1 MHGLEEKKTYTAQP
15 IREADCSS
23 ESPEFGRVA
32 DVQRLFGV
40 RRGILYRWIQD
51 GRVKS
56 VLIREPGNKQGIR
69 LIYLASVRDFI
80 HSQMEDKEVALSA

>member
-1 MHGLEEKKTYTAQP
+1 MHVLEEKKTYTQP

-23 ESPEFGRVA
+23 VMPEFGRVA

-56 VLIREPGNKQGIR
+56 VLIRERGNKQGIR
-69 LIYLASVRDFI
+69 LIHLASVRDFI
-80 HSQMEDKEVALSA
+80 LSQMEEKEIALTA